1 MEGAETLKSFED
13 VVNNVFIMPQVFL
26 DRVFF
31 KKVQFKD
38 TTFRPVD
45 PGLGDPDSFPMV
57 NLYRRIVNKSN
68 LNKRERQFL
77 LDHEFY
83 FGNRSGGPPCKLA
96 VTVLEKGKDS
106 KPWKSVLPF
115 CGQLVRNSARLLSIW
130 KHHFK

>member
-1 MEGAETLKSFED
+1 M
-13 VVNNVFIMPQVFL
+13 VNNVFIMPQVFL

-31 KKVQFKD
+31 KKVQVKD

-45 PGLGDPDSFPMV
+45 PGLGDPDSFPMI

-83 FGNRSGGPPCKLA
+83 FGNRTGGPPVQACS
-96 VTVLEKGKDS
+96 GS
-106 KPWKSVLPF
+106 P
-115 CGQLVRNSARLLSIW
+115 
-130 KHHFK
+130 

>member
-1 MEGAETLKSFED
+1 MINQVICQSTWSIKIWGKMGETAGKYVFRSLTSSQVDKFDISWRGAETLKSFED

-45 PGLGDPDSFPMV
+45 PGLDDPDSFPMV

-68 LNKRERQFL
+68 LNKRER
-77 LDHEFY
+77 
-83 FGNRSGGPPCKLA
+83 
-96 VTVLEKGKDS
+96 
-106 KPWKSVLPF
+106 
-115 CGQLVRNSARLLSIW
+115 
-130 KHHFK
+130 